1 MAMLAA
7 PAEKTFLSVF
17 SDTNVRLKI
26 LNSTASQVLNVQKL
40 LDWTWCEKYKLVD
53 IAQNLFK

>member
-40 LDWTWCEKYKLVD
+40 LD
-53 IAQNLFK
+53 